1 MAREVSLQV
10 LICVS
15 ERKRDESGEREE
27 RQIEREGRG
36 RREKRDRTRE
46 RRERRERESLYHGV
60 KVKKWVV

>member
-1 MAREVSLQV
+1 MSLQV

-46 RRERRERESLYHGV
+46 RRERESLYHGV